1 MALYNT
7 ESMMIQ
13 AAGNRPAV
21 TVSSSTPSSLS
32 SRHATSEAGEHDR
45 QSSSKALHKRII
57 FAIPTLAGF
66 IQLRYGAGAAEYLLS
81 TEYDML
87 VALIVAIVVY
97 ISSWALSV
105 KIFPARE
112 NPNLSDFM
120 DKISLW
126 SGTLAITLE
135 LLIIVPALGW
145 FAMAAWSICLVI
157 AVTKSYH
164 EIADVL
170 KSLYQRARE
179 QLLQV
184 FDKLKELFMNIGASA
199 GVVASGMFDK
209 LKEFFMNIGAGA
221 EVIASGM
228 FDKLKELVMGS
239 DQPNGASAS
248 AGDVGITSAAV

>member
-1 MALYNT
+1 MVQ
-7 ESMMIQ
+7 E
-13 AAGNRPAV
+13 AGNRPAV

-32 SRHATSEAGEHDR
+32 SRHANTSEAGEHDR
-45 QSSSKALHKRII
+45 QSSSRALHKRII
-57 FAIPTLAGF
+57 FAVPTLAGF

-97 ISSWALSV
+97 ISSWALAV

-112 NPNLSDFM
+112 NPDLSEFM

-164 EIADVL
+164 EIADV
-170 KSLYQRARE
+170 
-179 QLLQV
+179 
-184 FDKLKELFMNIGASA
+184 
-199 GVVASGMFDK
+199 
-209 LKEFFMNIGAGA
+209 
-221 EVIASGM
+221 
-228 FDKLKELVMGS
+228 
-239 DQPNGASAS
+239 
-248 AGDVGITSAAV
+248 

>member
-1 MALYNT
+1 MN
-7 ESMMIQ
+7 MMIE
-13 AAGNRPAV
+13 AAGAGNLPV
-21 TVSSSTPSSLS
+21 TGSSSTPSSPS
-32 SRHATSEAGEHDR
+32 HHPTSEAGEHYR

-66 IQLRYGAGAAEYLLS
+66 IQLRYGAGAAVYLWS
-81 TEYDML
+81 TEYGTL

-97 ISSWALSV
+97 ISSWALAV

-112 NPNLSDFM
+112 NPDLSEFM
-120 DKISLW
+120 DKISLS

-170 KSLYQRARE
+170 KSLYQTALE

-184 FDKLKELFMNIGASA
+184 FKKLKELFMNIRASAGIVASGMVDKLKEFMNIGESA

-209 LKEFFMNIGAGA
+209 LKQ
-221 EVIASGM
+221 
-228 FDKLKELVMGS
+228 LVMGS

-248 AGDVGITSAAV
+248 AGDVEKTSAAV

>member
-1 MALYNT
+1 MN
-7 ESMMIQ
+7 MMIE
-13 AAGNRPAV
+13 AAGAGNLPV
-21 TVSSSTPSSLS
+21 TGSSSTSSSPS
-32 SRHATSEAGEHDR
+32 HHPTSTAGEHYR

-66 IQLRYGAGAAEYLLS
+66 IQLRYGAGAAVYLLS
-81 TEYDML
+81 TEYDTL
-87 VALIVAIVVY
+87 LALIVAIVVY
-97 ISSWALSV
+97 ISSWALAV
-105 KIFPARE
+105 KIFSARE
-112 NPNLSDFM
+112 NPDLSEFM
-120 DKISLW
+120 DNISLS

-145 FAMAAWSICLVI
+145 FTIAVWSICLVI

-170 KSLYQRARE
+170 KCSYQRALE

-209 LKEFFMNIGAGA
+209 LKEFMNIGASA
-221 EVIASGM
+221 KVIAFGM
-228 FDKLKELVMGS
+228 YDKLKELVMGS
-239 DQPNGASAS
+239 DQPYD
-248 AGDVGITSAAV
+248 GDVEKTSAAV

>member
-7 ESMMIQ
+7 ESMMVQ
-13 AAGNRPAV
+13 EAGNRPAV

-45 QSSSKALHKRII
+45 QSSSRALHKRIL
-57 FAIPTLAGF
+57 FAVPTLAGF

-97 ISSWALSV
+97 ISSWELAV

-112 NPNLSDFM
+112 NPDLSEFM

-126 SGTLAITLE
+126 SGTLAITLK
-135 LLIIVPALGW
+135 LLIIVPALG

-164 EIADVL
+164 EIADV
-170 KSLYQRARE
+170 
-179 QLLQV
+179 
-184 FDKLKELFMNIGASA
+184 
-199 GVVASGMFDK
+199 
-209 LKEFFMNIGAGA
+209 
-221 EVIASGM
+221 
-228 FDKLKELVMGS
+228 
-239 DQPNGASAS
+239 
-248 AGDVGITSAAV
+248 

>member
-1 MALYNT
+1 
-7 ESMMIQ
+7 MIQ
-13 AAGNRPAV
+13 AAGNRQAV

-32 SRHATSEAGEHDR
+32 SSRATSEAGEHDR

-112 NPNLSDFM
+112 NPDLSDFM

-126 SGTLAITLE
+126 SG
-135 LLIIVPALGW
+135 
-145 FAMAAWSICLVI
+145 M
-157 AVTKSYH
+157 
-164 EIADVL
+164 
-170 KSLYQRARE
+170 
-179 QLLQV
+179 
-184 FDKLKELFMNIGASA
+184 
-199 GVVASGMFDK
+199 
-209 LKEFFMNIGAGA
+209 
-221 EVIASGM
+221 
-228 FDKLKELVMGS
+228 
-239 DQPNGASAS
+239 
-248 AGDVGITSAAV
+248 

>member
-1 MALYNT
+1 MVQ
-7 ESMMIQ
+7 ED
-13 AAGNRPAV
+13 GNRPAV

-45 QSSSKALHKRII
+45 QSSSSKALHKRII

-97 ISSWALSV
+97 ISSWALAV

-112 NPNLSDFM
+112 NPDLSEFM
-120 DKISLW
+120 DKISLS

-145 FAMAAWSICLVI
+145 FAIAAWSICLVI
-157 AVTKSYH
+157 AVTNSYH

-239 DQPNGASAS
+239 DQPNGAGASAS